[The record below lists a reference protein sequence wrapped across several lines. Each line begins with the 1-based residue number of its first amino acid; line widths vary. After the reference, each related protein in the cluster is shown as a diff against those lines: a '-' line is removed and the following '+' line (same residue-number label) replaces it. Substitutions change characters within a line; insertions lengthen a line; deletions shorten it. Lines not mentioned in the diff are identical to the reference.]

1 MENATKALL
10 IAAAVLIAIVLIALG
25 VNLIKAGGNT
35 SGKAGEVGT
44 ALKEQTENTS
54 QTAVGK
60 IEGLFG
66 DGTSGEISLT
76 KVNTLKEILGLSTVT
91 KGTGTEAPKSNIT
104 DTTPVRFVLNDSNMI
119 SIKDDENKAKTLGAL
134 SQMSLEDIEDATGI
148 NFASDYETFT
158 GLVFNTLGMIP
169 DDGEQNIE
177 LEIGRAKINVTQVL
191 EHQIHAATILVT
203 PEEAKEGEDGD
214 E

>member
-60 IEGLFG
+60 IEGLLG
-66 DGTSGEISLT
+66 DETSGVIDKKTVEDLLDSLEFKEEVTFNNGSNLDNISEST
-76 KVNTLKEILGLSTVT
+76 TVYVTIGGVYLGL
-91 KGTGTEAPKSNIT
+91 GE
-104 DTTPVRFVLNDSNMI
+104 
-119 SIKDDENKAKTLGAL
+119 L
-134 SQMSLEDIEDATGI
+134 SYNSSLEDFKNNLNSKLSEMETALT
-148 NFASDYETFT
+148 YESLEISQVVLA
-158 GLVFNTLGMIP
+158 GNNLVFGFQFKT
-169 DDGEQNIE
+169 
-177 LEIGRAKINVTQVL
+177 
-191 EHQIHAATILVT
+191 
-203 PEEAKEGEDGD
+203 
-214 E
+214 